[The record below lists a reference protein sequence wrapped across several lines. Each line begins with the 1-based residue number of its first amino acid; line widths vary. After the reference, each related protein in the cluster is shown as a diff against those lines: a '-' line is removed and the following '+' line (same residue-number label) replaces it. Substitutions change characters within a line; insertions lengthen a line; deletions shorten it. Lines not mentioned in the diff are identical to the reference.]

1 MKILA
6 MMILGVSL
14 LFGAVDINNANKK
27 ELMSLKGIGEKK
39 ANAIVSHRKGKC
51 FKNVNALTD
60 VKGIGPK
67 FIEKNKKNLKAG
79 KCKNKKK

>member
-6 MMILGVSL
+6 MLVLGISL
-14 LFGAVDINNANKK
+14 LFGAVDVNKANKQ

-39 ANAIVSHRKGKC
+39 AEAIIAYRKAKC
-51 FKNVNALTD
+51 FSNINDLMQ

-67 FIEKNKKNLKAG
+67 FIEKNKKDLMTSQ
-79 KCKNKKK
+79 CKK